1 MLILKLLKKNRN
13 NNKKNSVKSFFK
25 FFLILSLTLLVCKL
39 FLGYRSQAN
48 SSNHSNI
55 DNIKIISEESLVKEI
70 KNVNKI
76 IPLEVELSKT
86 VTIDKSW
93 GELEILKKYKRIRF
107 FANCSYSIDLSQITT
122 DDINIDNKNK
132 ELNIILTKPEIFS
145 ININREKTEYEESS
159 NGLLRFGEIKLTSEE
174 FDLIQEE
181 VNKGFEETMKS
192 DEIYNKVI
200 SNAKISLE
208 KLLDQI
214 TEDKMNINISF
225 K

>member
-1 MLILKLLKKNRN
+1 MLVLKLFKRNRN
-13 NNKKNSVKSFFK
+13 NNFKKVLK
-25 FFLILSLTLLVCKL
+25 FFLILSLTLLAWKF
-39 FLGYRSQAN
+39 FLGYRAEAN
-48 SSNHSNI
+48 NLKHSTI
-55 DNIKIISEESLVKEI
+55 DNIKVISEESLVNEI

-93 GELEILKKYKRIRF
+93 GDLEILKKYKRIRF

-122 DDINIDNKNK
+122 DDIDIDDKNR
-132 ELNIILTKPEIFS
+132 ELSLTLAKPEIFS

-181 VNKGFEETMKS
+181 VHKGFEETMKS
-192 DEIYNKVI
+192 VEIYNKVI
-200 SNAKISLE
+200 SNTKVSLE

-214 TEDKMNINISF
+214 TEDKISINISF